1 MARFEIFK
9 QTDGQYHFHLKAD
22 NNEIIATSEGYTS
35 LEGARNGIEAV
46 KNNAHDLG
54 RYDLIEN
61 QNREW
66 YFNLR
71 ARNGEIIATSE
82 MYKTFE
88 NAKNGALLVDKYAAK
103 APVEELAHA

>member
-1 MARFEIFK
+1 MAKFEIFK
-9 QTDGQYHFHLKAD
+9 QKDGDYHFHLRAD

-35 LEGARNGIEAV
+35 LDGARNGIEAV

-54 RYDLIEN
+54 RYDLVEN
-61 QNREW
+61 QDRQW

-82 MYKTFE
+82 MYTTFE
-88 NAKNGALLVDKYAAK
+88 NVKSGALLVDKYASK
-103 APVEELAHA
+103 AAVEELIPA